1 MVMFH
6 LAPLYEKGGLIMSN
20 SSSSGT
26 LSPNTWLERQFHL
39 TARHSSIKTEFLS
52 GLSIYVSMVYII
64 PVSTGMFAAAGVDLT
79 LAAISIAL
87 VTAVFSILRV
97 CVRL

>member
-1 MVMFH
+1 
-6 LAPLYEKGGLIMSN
+6 MSN

-52 GLSIYVSMVYII
+52 GLSIYMSMVYII
-64 PVSTGMFAAAGVDLT
+64 PVSTGMFAAAGVDPT
-79 LAAISIAL
+79 LAAIPIAL
-87 VTAVFSILRV
+87 VTAVISILRV